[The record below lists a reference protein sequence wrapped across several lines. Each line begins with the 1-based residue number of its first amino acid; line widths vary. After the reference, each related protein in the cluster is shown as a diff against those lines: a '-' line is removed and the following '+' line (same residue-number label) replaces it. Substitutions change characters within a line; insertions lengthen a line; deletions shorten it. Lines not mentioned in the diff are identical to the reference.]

1 MTLYEAIIYMLIIT
15 ISKVIKRREQYVYYS

>member
-1 MTLYEAIIYMLIIT
+1 MTLYGAIIYMLIIT

>member
-15 ISKVIKRREQYVYYS
+15 ISEVIKRREQYVYYS